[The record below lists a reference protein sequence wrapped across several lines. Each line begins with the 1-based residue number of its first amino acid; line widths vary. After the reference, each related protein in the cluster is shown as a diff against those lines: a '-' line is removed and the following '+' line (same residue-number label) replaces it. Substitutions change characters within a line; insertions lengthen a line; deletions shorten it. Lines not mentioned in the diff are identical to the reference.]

1 MLKKLAAVFAIL
13 SAVCV
18 LAVIPLTPFAVRDL
32 SNIVIPRYNQ
42 LKSIQPLEVFP
53 LDENITTLSLLD
65 DTYRLNT
72 IRITHSETR
81 EIVVKSDSLSTAGLK
96 VESSGQGNTLCISLR
111 NSREPLNIFTIDY
124 EGELWDNLI
133 RLALDDVNVEIA
145 IPDGLILTDPE
156 GNNLLD
162 GTSGDR
168 YHPFQVDRNV
178 QYFRIEDTIPSGE
191 GEPVQKPVASY
202 EARVK
207 QLRNDLLQLVRAN
220 AGNDGTQLEFNMNF
234 NDCRIR
240 MEALLL
246 EYAKENKLINYD
258 KYKDSSASSKRTGL
272 AAIRDPQPVD
282 TSVDEAEA
290 KAAIR
295 ELSGLYLSRLVEQA
309 KLDYG
314 RRSLDEEDIQPIQQK
329 IDEYTNQIK
338 NLEESHPEFVAG
350 LMATGLLF

>member
-32 SNIVIPRYNQ
+32 SNILIPRYNQ
-42 LKSIQPLEVFP
+42 LKSVQPLEVFP
-53 LDENITTLSLLD
+53 LDETITTLSLDVYYLPS
-65 DTYRLNT
+65 
-72 IRITHSETR
+72 IRITHSDSR
-81 EIVVKSDSLSTAGLK
+81 EIVVKSDSLS
-96 VESSGQGNTLCISLR
+96 SSKISVDANSQGNTIYISLQDWPQ
-111 NSREPLNIFTIDY
+111 SLNIFTIDY
-124 EGELWDNLI
+124 DGDLWDSLI
-133 RLALDDVNVEIA
+133 RLTLNTVNVEIA
-145 IPDGLILTDPE
+145 IPDGLILTDAE

-162 GTSGDR
+162 GQR

-178 QYFRIEDTIPSGE
+178 QYFRVEDTVYSNE
-191 GEPVQKPVASY
+191 GEPVQKPVASF

-207 QLRNDLLQLVRAN
+207 QLRNDLLQLVQDN
-220 AGNDGTQLEFNMNF
+220 AVNDSTQLEFNMNL

-246 EYAKENKLINYD
+246 EYAKKNDLINYD
-258 KYKDSSASSKRTGL
+258 KYKDSSSSKRTGL
-272 AAIRDPQPVD
+272 AAIRNPQPMD

-290 KAAIR
+290 KTAIR

>member
-32 SNIVIPRYNQ
+32 SNILIPRYNQ
-42 LKSIQPLEVFP
+42 LKSVQPLEVFP
-53 LDENITTLSLLD
+53 LDETITTLSLDVYYLPS
-65 DTYRLNT
+65 
-72 IRITHSETR
+72 IRITHSDSR
-81 EIVVKSDSLSTAGLK
+81 EIVVKSDSLS
-96 VESSGQGNTLCISLR
+96 SSKISVDANSQGNTIYISLQDWPQ
-111 NSREPLNIFTIDY
+111 SLNIFTIDY
-124 EGELWDNLI
+124 DGDLWDSLI
-133 RLALDDVNVEIA
+133 RLTLNTVNVEIA
-145 IPDGLILTDPE
+145 IPDGLILTDAE

-162 GTSGDR
+162 DQR

-178 QYFRIEDTIPSGE
+178 QYFRVEDTVYSNE
-191 GEPVQKPVASY
+191 GEPVQKPVASF

-207 QLRNDLLQLVRAN
+207 QLRNDLLQLVQDN
-220 AGNDGTQLEFNMNF
+220 AVNDSTQLEFNMNL

-246 EYAKENKLINYD
+246 EYAKKNDLINYD
-258 KYKDSSASSKRTGL
+258 KYKDGSSSKRTGL
-272 AAIRDPQPVD
+272 AAIRNPQPKD

-290 KAAIR
+290 KTAIR